1 MPAYNCEKYI
11 EAAIRSVIAQTYSA
25 WELFV
30 IDDGSA
36 DSTCLIAAEMEQKDP
51 RVKLIRNPV
60 NMGTA
65 RTRNRGLDLS
75 TGEYVAFLDSDDMWH
90 PDKLRLQI
98 RNMQLQNADISYTS
112 YAIINNEGKSVKKT
126 YVVPESTSFED
137 LLKENV
143 IGCSTV
149 VLSGDIARNYRFI
162 SDFYHEDYCLWLD
175 ILRAGY
181 KAVGCKEALVEW
193 RLIENSRSFN
203 KQNSAR
209 KRWKIYREYLGFSRI
224 KSTGLLFRYFM
235 NGIRKYY

>member
-1 MPAYNCEKYI
+1 MDHHKTDDPLVSIIMPAYNCEKYI

-193 RLIENSRSFN
+193 RLI
-203 KQNSAR
+203 
-209 KRWKIYREYLGFSRI
+209 
-224 KSTGLLFRYFM
+224 
-235 NGIRKYY
+235 